1 MSPDGHLK
9 MIDFVS
15 LGPGGEKGK
24 GTKWKLP
31 LTKEE
36 KKCGF
41 NSSSYSWQQEETRE
55 IPAEACVHTTAL
67 PGGTG
72 RRWIAAK
79 CFLNRIAV
87 LRL

>member
-15 LGPGGEKGK
+15 LGPGGKRKRDKMEATFDKRG
-24 GTKWKLP
+24 
-31 LTKEE
+31 